1 MSAPHHQEEIR
12 AAIVAGDVVR
22 LALLQAQNV
31 PLDKKDEDERTPL
44 HWASAHGRSDVVE
57 FLAAEAKARVNVQ
70 DDAGWTPLMSASSA
84 GHVDVVSFLL
94 SKCVSCDCGA
104 VCM

>member
-1 MSAPHHQEEIR
+1 MNAAQQQQQQHHEEIR
-12 AAIVAGDVVR
+12 AAIVAGDVTR
-22 LALLQAQNV
+22 LALLQAQGV

-44 HWASAHGRSDVVE
+44 HWASAHGQYDVVE
-57 FLAAEAKARVNVQ
+57 FLATEAQARVNVQ

-94 SKCVSCDCGA
+94 
-104 VCM
+104 